1 MTAIKMLAG
10 VLGGVLAVA
19 LAAPAHADGV
29 RGSEGLL
36 A

>member
-1 MTAIKMLAG
+1 MKKII
-10 VLGGVLAVA
+10 GGGLVAA